1 MNERGKKRNE
11 FTKVAFSLLNAQRL
25 DLIDPF
31 KHLPLQSHE
40 LCARL
45 AEASIVVGH
54 VFERIDLIGGGSYG
68 SRLLLSAIGENGAG
82 VELPFNTVTVWF
94 SAAPLE
100 GVEGAGQE
108 GLSCFE
114 VGEEPL
120 DLGVR
125 VVELRA

>member
-1 MNERGKKRNE
+1 VGRSGTD

-25 DLIDPF
+25 DLIDAF
-31 KHLPLQSHE
+31 KHLPLQPHK

-54 VFERIDLIGGGSYG
+54 IFERIDLIGGWSHG
-68 SRLLLSAIGENGAG
+68 SRLLLSAIGEDGAG
-82 VELPFNTVTVWF
+82 VEWSFNTVTVWF

-100 GVEGAGQE
+100 GVEGTGQE
-108 GLSCFE
+108 GLSCLE
-114 VGEEPL
+114 VAEELL

>member
-1 MNERGKKRNE
+1 VGRSGTD

-25 DLIDPF
+25 DLIDAF
-31 KHLPLQSHE
+31 KHLPLQPHE
-40 LCARL
+40 LRPRL

-54 VFERIDLIGGGSYG
+54 IFERIDLIGGGSHG
-68 SRLLLSAIGENGAG
+68 SRLLLSAIGEDGAG

-108 GLSCFE
+108 GLSCLE
-114 VGEEPL
+114 VVEKLL

>member
-1 MNERGKKRNE
+1 MGRSGTD
-11 FTKVAFSLLNAQRL
+11 FTKVAFSLLNAQCL
-25 DLIDPF
+25 DLIDAF

-40 LCARL
+40 LGARF

-54 VFERIDLIGGGSYG
+54 VFERIDLIGGWSDG
-68 SRLLLSAIGENGAG
+68 SRLLFSAIGEDGAG
-82 VELPFNTVTVWF
+82 VELSFNTVTVWF
-94 SAAPLE
+94 STSPLE